1 MNADPLEIPL
11 FLKRD
16 KEHTVTQ
23 PADKT
28 PRTKTELPT
37 QLSDGTVLADQT
49 IEQLIALRDDHQKLL
64 ADVPRIELELRSIR
78 HMIRRKA

>member
-1 MNADPLEIPL
+1 MAQPT
-11 FLKRD
+11 D
-16 KEHTVTQ
+16 K
-23 PADKT
+23 K
-28 PRTKTELPT
+28 PRTKTELPE

-49 IEQLIALRDDHQKLL
+49 IEQLIALRDGHQKML